1 MYEMK
6 LKELNPQIGHITY
19 DISDLFKFLDSMTD
33 LCAMVFDHAT
43 QKYDPK
49 DRNWVKEQVVNY
61 LRNAAK

>member
-33 LCAMVFDHAT
+33 LCALVFDHAT
-43 QKYDPK
+43 QKYDPR
-49 DRNWVKEQVVNY
+49 DRNWVKDNIVSY
-61 LRNAAK
+61 LRGAAK

>member
-1 MYEMK
+1 MK

-19 DISDLFKFLDSMTD
+19 DISDLFKFPDSMTD

>member
-1 MYEMK
+1 MK

>member
-1 MYEMK
+1 MK

-49 DRNWVKEQVVNY
+49 DRNWVKEQVVTY

>member
-6 LKELNPQIGHITY
+6 LKELNPQIAHITY